1 MPKPIQRQSLTDL
14 AVDALI
20 DLIEER
26 GLSEGDTL
34 PATAD
39 LAAELSVSR
48 PVIREAIAELAG
60 QGLLERRQGRETVI
74 TLPGPRQL
82 ERLLRLRFA
91 VTGTQLEDIQAYREV
106 AEVGAARLAALNAT
120 GADLEAIQQKLDA
133 IRAAQSEE
141 ELHQADQAFH
151 REVARAG
158 GNGLLLLTI
167 DGIAPHLHQLRVEAW
182 RGWKESGGGIKSIVE
197 AHAVILDRIRRR
209 DPEAA
214 AQAMREHLSQAREGL
229 VRIRGRRQQRPGA

>member
-1 MPKPIQRQSLTDL
+1 MPKPIQRQSLTDM

-26 GLSEGDTL
+26 GLSEGDAL
-34 PATAD
+34 PATAE
-39 LAAELSVSR
+39 LADELSVSR

-60 QGLLERRQGRETVI
+60 QGLLERRQGRETVV
-74 TLPGPRQL
+74 TLPGSRQL

-91 VTGTQLEDIQAYREV
+91 VTGTQLEDIQTYREV
-106 AEVGAARLAALNAT
+106 AEVGAARLAALKAT
-120 GADLEAIQQKLDA
+120 DADIEAIQQKLDA
-133 IRAAQSEE
+133 IRAARSDE
-141 ELHQADQAFH
+141 ELHEADQAFH
-151 REVARAG
+151 REVARAA

-167 DGIAPHLHQLRVEAW
+167 DGITPHLHQLRVEAW
-182 RGWKESGGGIKSIVE
+182 RGWTESGKGIGPIVE

-214 AQAMREHLSQAREGL
+214 ARAMREHLGQAREGL
-229 VRIRGRRQQRPGA
+229 VRLRGPRRQHPGA